1 MSTPRGRARNAL
13 RYVENVGLVLI
24 VAATVVAVAQ
34 EVLIMVEARQVTLAD
49 LLLLFIYMEVVA
61 MVAVY
66 IESGQ
71 LPVRM
76 PLYIAMVALARF
88 LILDMKDLDW
98 LQVLAVAGAVL
109 LLGLAVLVVRYGHVR
124 YPYGKE
130 QDTSASRSRSG
141 AGEKLP

>member
-1 MSTPRGRARNAL
+1 MTTPRGQARHAL

-24 VAATVVAVAQ
+24 VAATIVAVAQ

-49 LLLLFIYMEVVA
+49 LLLLFIYMEVMA

-88 LILDMKDLDW
+88 LILDMKDLDS

-109 LLGLAVLVVRYGHVR
+109 LLGLTVLVVRYGHVR

-130 QDTSASRSRSG
+130 QEAPSAKSA
-141 AGEKLP
+141 AGENPP